1 MTDHLRALR
10 VLHARTP
17 VGDERDALQAAI
29 RMMEVGPVRDRA
41 LLHAGRY
48 HLAYVAGAEPFAE
61 PSDFEVEVI
70 GTVDDDLSMWLANR

>member
-1 MTDHLRALR
+1 
-10 VLHARTP
+10 
-17 VGDERDALQAAI
+17 
-29 RMMEVGPVRDRA
+29 MMEVGPVRDRA